1 VNLEKRKDNV
11 VFLGYYSTQKVA
23 KAKILLKRKG
33 DILLDKVVEISPEK
47 TFTESVKSAGPL
59 ILLIFQ
65 LKYHQKTMNYL

>member
-1 VNLEKRKDNV
+1 MNLEKRKDNV

-47 TFTESVKSAGPL
+47 TFTESVKISGSFNITDL
-59 ILLIFQ
+59 S
-65 LKYHQKTMNYL
+65 TEMNYL